1 MVGGMEITRRGVDRR
16 VTGWLD
22 WTVEHWLALCNGLMA
37 VYVALPLAAPALM
50 ALGWSRPA
58 SWIYVLY
65 SYSCHQLPS
74 HSWFPFGYQMA
85 YCQRDTALYGA
96 MLVGGLAYA
105 RQRLWTGGLA
115 WWVFALLALPIAVD
129 GGTALFG
136 LRESSPLLRTMT
148 GALFGLA
155 TAWFVYPLMD
165 RALAQFGSPH
175 EPTTGTG

>member
-1 MVGGMEITRRGVDRR
+1 MVGGMEVTRQGVDRR

-22 WTVEHWLALCNGLMA
+22 WAVERWLLLCNSLMA
-37 VYVALPLAAPALM
+37 VYVALPLAAPALL
-50 ALGWSRPA
+50 AVGWTRPA

-74 HSWFPFGYQMA
+74 HSWFPFGHQMA

-105 RQRLWTGGLA
+105 RQRLWTRGLP
-115 WWVFALLALPIAVD
+115 WWAFALLTLPIAID
-129 GGTALFG
+129 GGTALLG
-136 LRESSPLLRTMT
+136 LRESGPLLRTMT

-165 RALAQFGSPH
+165 RALAQFGSRH